1 MFVRAKKIKGRMY
14 AYSVKNTWTEKG
26 PRQKVN
32 AYLGKVVKLESSN
45 SQFNYNPD
53 IEKEP
58 AQVFMGL
65 AKIELMKLG
74 FKENGDLLENES
86 FFFDTGRMSLSEK
99 KGRQK
104 EVVLELNEGFLC
116 NVTLNELMNYKPE
129 NDNDGAKL
137 ANLLLASGIKVDEGL
152 FVRLFN
158 RLRGVKE
165 PEQAEQ
171 KEEKVDFYY

>member
-1 MFVRAKKIKGRMY
+1 MNKPNQY
-14 AYSVKNTWTEKG
+14 H
-26 PRQKVN
+26 
-32 AYLGKVVKLESSN
+32 
-45 SQFNYNPD
+45 PD
-53 IEKEP
+53 I
-58 AQVFMGL
+58 
-65 AKIELMKLG
+65 
-74 FKENGDLLENES
+74 
-86 FFFDTGRMSLSEK
+86 SEK

>member
-1 MFVRAKKIKGRMY
+1 MFVRAKKIKGRIY

-32 AYLGKVVKLESSN
+32 AYLGKVVKLEGN
-45 SQFNYNPD
+45 CQLNYNLD
-53 IEKEP
+53 IGKEP
-58 AQVFMGL
+58 VQVFRGL
-65 AKIELMKLG
+65 VKMELMRLG
-74 FKENGDLLENES
+74 FRENGDLLENES
-86 FFFDTGRMSLSEK
+86 FFFDTNRMSLLEK

-116 NVTLNELMNYKPE
+116 NATLNELMNYKPE

-137 ANLLLASGIKVDEGL
+137 ANLLLAAGIKIDEGL
-152 FVRLFN
+152 FVRLFKKVK
-158 RLRGVKE
+158 GVKE
-165 PEQAEQ
+165 QEQAEQ

>member
-32 AYLGKVVKLESSN
+32 AYLGKVVKLEAAN
-45 SQFNYNPD
+45 STNFNLD
-53 IEKEP
+53 IENSRNEDIFKE
-58 AQVFMGL
+58 L
-65 AKIELMKLG
+65 AKMELMKLG

-86 FFFDTGRMSLSEK
+86 FFFDTNKMSLSEK

-137 ANLLLASGIKVDEGL
+137 ANLLLASGIRVDEGL

-158 RLRGVKE
+158 KLKGVKG